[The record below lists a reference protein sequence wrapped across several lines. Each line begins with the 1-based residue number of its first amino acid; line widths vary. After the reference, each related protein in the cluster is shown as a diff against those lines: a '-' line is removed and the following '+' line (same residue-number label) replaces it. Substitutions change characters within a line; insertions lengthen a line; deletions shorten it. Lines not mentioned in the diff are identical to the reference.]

1 MHLFLRCYSLKSIS
15 DDSLINYG
23 SLSPGSSLLTQKNK
37 TMSKKLITL
46 SVCLITTTLAF
57 GQKENSTILKDTLRK
72 KVDSSISLEE
82 VIVTANKLEQ
92 KQNATGKIVTVINAA
107 TLQANA
113 GRTIAEILNEQAGL
127 YLPGSLSNAGTV
139 PSIYMRGAS
148 SGRTLILIDGMPVGD
163 PSMISNEFDL
173 NLVPLNTI
181 ERIEILKGA
190 QSTLYGSDAVGG
202 VINII
207 TKNKSIPNFSG
218 DFSTGS
224 YGTQKI
230 NLQHSKSL
238 GKLNYALGFSNESA
252 SGFSSASDITGK
264 NNFDKDGYKNN
275 NWFANINYTINQ
287 NWNVKISTRQTSYN
301 ADIDYSAFKDD
312 KDEKF
317 NNATKLTGLILKY
330 KKEKSI
336 FQFQYQ
342 LSTQDRQYKND
353 STDRTYTI
361 FEDNQYK
368 GKSQF
373 ADAFY
378 STPLSK
384 NIQWIIGG
392 DFRYGSYN
400 QTYASI
406 SGYGPYNDI
415 FKDTFQYQTALY
427 SSLLINDASNKWLLE
442 LGGRMN
448 EHNRYGANQ
457 TFTIS
462 PSYKLNSQIRFMAS
476 ASTGYKAPSLYQL
489 SYNEALK
496 PEQSFNTEIGIEY
509 KTNTVFARGVYYDR
523 TIENGIDYNYI
534 DYNFFN
540 YIKQKVNGLELEF
553 NWKANEK
560 NNISLNYTLMN
571 GQETNQNRVTTT
583 DTITYNYLLKRPKN
597 TAGIQWSFE
606 PSSKLNL
613 SIAARYISKRYDV
626 GGYGAEDVSLKSYTL
641 LNAHIQYKFS
651 KHILLYADAQNIGNV
666 AFQEINGYN
675 AMGRMLMLGLRLK

>member
-1 MHLFLRCYSLKSIS
+1 M
-15 DDSLINYG
+15 
-23 SLSPGSSLLTQKNK
+23 
-37 TMSKKLITL
+37 
-46 SVCLITTTLAF
+46 CLIATTLAF
-57 GQKENSTILKDTLRK
+57 GQKENSVILKDTLRK
-72 KVDSSISLEE
+72 KVDSSLSLEE

-92 KQNATGKIVTVINAA
+92 KQNSTGKVVSVINAA
-107 TLQANA
+107 QIQANA
-113 GRTIAEILNEQAGL
+113 GRTVAQILNEQAGL

-173 NLVPLNTI
+173 NLVPLNLI

-190 QSTLYGSDAVGG
+190 QSTLYGSDAIGG

-207 TKNKSIPNFSG
+207 TKNKSIPSISG
-218 DFSTGS
+218 DLSTGS
-224 YGTQKI
+224 YGTRKL
-230 NLQHSKSL
+230 NLQHSSTI
-238 GKLNYALGFSNESA
+238 GRLNYAVGFGNEA
-252 SGFSSASDITGK
+252 ATGFSSATDITGK

-275 NWFANINYTINQ
+275 NWFANINYAINQ
-287 NWNVKISTRQTSYN
+287 NWNLKASTHQTSYN
-301 ADIDYSAFKDD
+301 ADIDYGAFKDD
-312 KDEKF
+312 KDEQF
-317 NNATKLTGLILKY
+317 HNATKLTGLVLKY
-330 KKEKSI
+330 KKEKTI

-353 STDRTYTI
+353 SLDKTYTI
-361 FEDNQYK
+361 FEDNQYT
-368 GKSQF
+368 GKSHF

-378 STPLSK
+378 STPIAK
-384 NIQWIIGG
+384 NIQWIMGG
-392 DFRYGSYN
+392 DFRYGSYQ
-400 QTYASI
+400 QTYVSI
-406 SGYGPYNDI
+406 SEYGPYNDN

-448 EHNRYGANQ
+448 KHDRYGANQ
-457 TFTIS
+457 TFTVS
-462 PSYKLNSQIRFMAS
+462 PSYKLNAQVRFMAS
-476 ASTGYKAPSLYQL
+476 ASTGYKVPSLYQL

-509 KTNTVFARGVYYDR
+509 KTNAVFARAVYYNR
-523 TIENGIDYNYI
+523 TIDNGIDYNYI

-540 YIKQKVNGLELEF
+540 YIRQKVNGTELEL

-597 TAGIQWSFE
+597 TAGIQWSYE
-606 PSSKLNL
+606 ASPKLNVI
-613 SIAARYISKRYDV
+613 IAARYISKRYDV
-626 GGYGAEDVSLKSYTL
+626 GGYAAEDVSLNSYTL
-641 LNAHIQYKFS
+641 INAHIQYKYN
-651 KHILLYADAQNIGNV
+651 KHLLLYADAQNIGNTV
-666 AFQEINGYN
+666 FQEINGYN
-675 AMGRMLMLGLRLK
+675 AIGRMVQFGIRLN

>member
-1 MHLFLRCYSLKSIS
+1 
-15 DDSLINYG
+15 
-23 SLSPGSSLLTQKNK
+23 
-37 TMSKKLITL
+37 MSKKLITL
-46 SVCLITTTLAF
+46 SVCLIATTLAL
-57 GQKENSTILKDTLRK
+57 GQELSQPILKDSVQKRT
-72 KVDSSISLEE
+72 DSAISLEE
-82 VIVTANKLEQ
+82 VIVTANKVEQ
-92 KQNATGKIVTVINAA
+92 KQSSTGKVVTVINAA

-113 GRTIAEILNEQAGL
+113 GRSIAQILNEQAGL

-173 NLVPLNTI
+173 NLVPLNLI

-190 QSTLYGSDAVGG
+190 QSTLYGSDAIGG

-207 TKNKSIPNFSG
+207 TKNKSTPSISG

-238 GKLNYALGFSNESA
+238 GKLNYAVGFGNESA
-252 SGFSSASDITGK
+252 SGFSSAADITGK

-287 NWNVKISTRQTSYN
+287 HWNLKASTHQTSYN
-301 ADIDYSAFKDD
+301 AGIDYGAFKDD

-317 NNATKLTGLILKY
+317 NNATKLTGLVLKY

-361 FEDNQYK
+361 FEDNQYM
-368 GKSQF
+368 GKSHF
-373 ADAFY
+373 VDAFY
-378 STPLSK
+378 SAPLSK
-384 NIQWIIGG
+384 NIQWIMGG

-400 QTYASI
+400 QTYISI
-406 SGYGPYNDI
+406 SEYGPYNDI

-427 SSLLINDASNKWLLE
+427 SSLLMNDVSNKWLLE
-442 LGGRMN
+442 LGGRLN
-448 EHNRYGANQ
+448 KHNRYGANQ

-462 PSYKLNSQIRFMAS
+462 PSYKLSAAFRLMAN

-496 PEQSFNTEIGIEY
+496 PEQSFNTEMGVEY
-509 KTNTVFARGVYYDR
+509 KTNTVFARAVYYNR
-523 TIENGIDYNYI
+523 TIDNGIDYNNFEN
-534 DYNFFN
+534 NFFN
-540 YIKQKVNGLELEF
+540 FIQQKVNGTELEF
-553 NWKANEK
+553 NWKVNEK

-571 GQETNQNRVTTT
+571 GQETNQNRITNS

-626 GGYGAEDVSLKSYTL
+626 GGYAAEDVSLKSYTL
-641 LNAHIQYKFS
+641 LNAHIQYKFG
-651 KHILLYADAQNIGNV
+651 KHILLYADAQNLGNV

>member
-1 MHLFLRCYSLKSIS
+1 
-15 DDSLINYG
+15 
-23 SLSPGSSLLTQKNK
+23 
-37 TMSKKLITL
+37 
-46 SVCLITTTLAF
+46 VCLITTTLLF
-57 GQKENSTILKDTLRK
+57 GQKENSAILKDTLRK
-72 KVDSSISLEE
+72 RADSSISLEE
-82 VIVTANKLEQ
+82 VIVTANKVEQ
-92 KQNATGKIVTVINAA
+92 KQNATGKVVTVINAA
-107 TLQANA
+107 ALQANA
-113 GRTIAEILNEQAGL
+113 GRTIAQILNEQAGL

-173 NLVPLNTI
+173 NLVPLNLI

-190 QSTLYGSDAVGG
+190 QSTLYGSDAIGG

-224 YGTQKI
+224 YGTRKL
-230 NLQHSKSL
+230 NLQHSNTI
-238 GKLNYALGFSNESA
+238 GKLNYAVGFGNEA
-252 SGFSSASDITGK
+252 ATGFSSATDMTGK

-275 NWFANINYTINQ
+275 NWFANINYAINQ
-287 NWNVKISTRQTSYN
+287 NWNLKASTHQTSYN
-301 ADIDYSAFKDD
+301 ADIDYGAFKDD

-317 NNATKLTGLILKY
+317 NNATKLTGIVLKY
-330 KKEKSI
+330 KKAKNI

-353 STDRTYTI
+353 SADRTYTI
-361 FEDNQYK
+361 FEDNQYS
-368 GKSQF
+368 GKSHF

-384 NIQWIIGG
+384 NIQWIMGG
-392 DFRYGSYN
+392 DFRYGSYQ

-406 SGYGPYNDI
+406 SEWGPYNDI

-427 SSLLINDASNKWLLE
+427 SSLLINDVSNKWLLE

-448 EHNRYGANQ
+448 KHNRYGANQ

-462 PSYKLNSQIRFMAS
+462 PSYKLSAAFRLMAN

-496 PEQSFNTEIGIEY
+496 PEQSFNTEMGVEY
-509 KTNTVFARGVYYDR
+509 KTNTVFARAVYYNR
-523 TIENGIDYNYI
+523 TIDNGIDYNNFEN
-534 DYNFFN
+534 NFFN
-540 YIKQKVNGLELEF
+540 FIQQKVNGTELEF
-553 NWKANEK
+553 NWKVNEK

-571 GQETNQNRVTTT
+571 GQETNQNRITNS

-651 KHILLYADAQNIGNV
+651 KHIVLYADAQNIGNV

-675 AMGRMLMLGLRLK
+675 AMGRMLMLGLSWK

>member
-1 MHLFLRCYSLKSIS
+1 MK
-15 DDSLINYG
+15 
-23 SLSPGSSLLTQKNK
+23 KNK
-37 TMSKKLITL
+37 TMSQKFITL
-46 SVCLITTTLAF
+46 SVCLIATTLAF
-57 GQKENSTILKDTLRK
+57 GQKEKPEKDSLTNTL
-72 KVDSSISLEE
+72 DE

-92 KQNATGKIVTVINAA
+92 KQNATGKVVSVINAA

-113 GRTIAEILNEQAGL
+113 GRSIAQILNEQAGL

-173 NLVPLNTI
+173 NLVPLNQI
-181 ERIEILKGA
+181 ERVEILKGA
-190 QSTLYGSDAVGG
+190 QSTLYGSDAIGG

-207 TKNKSIPNFSG
+207 TKNKSIPSWSG

-224 YGTQKI
+224 YGTRKL
-230 NLQHSKSL
+230 NLQHSKTF
-238 GKLNYALGFSNESA
+238 GKLNYTVGWGKETAT
-252 SGFSSASDITGK
+252 GFSSATDITGK

-275 NWFANINYTINQ
+275 NWFANINYAINQ
-287 NWNVKISTRQTSYN
+287 NWNLKASTHQTSYN
-301 ADIDYSAFKDD
+301 ADIDYGAFKDD

-317 NNATKLTGLILKY
+317 NNATKLTGLVLKY
-330 KKEKSI
+330 KKEKTI

-353 STDRTYTI
+353 SADRTYTI
-361 FEDNQYK
+361 FEDNQYA
-368 GKSQF
+368 GKSHF

-378 STPLSK
+378 STSISK

-392 DFRYGSYN
+392 DFRYGSYQ
-400 QTYASI
+400 QTYSSI
-406 SGYGPYNDI
+406 SEYGPYNDN

-427 SSLLINDASNKWLLE
+427 SSLLINNASNKWLLE
-442 LGGRMN
+442 LGGRIN
-448 EHNRYGANQ
+448 NPNRYRSNQ

-462 PSYKLNSQIRFMAS
+462 PSYKLNSEIRFIAS
-476 ASTGYKAPSLYQL
+476 ASKGYKAPSLYQL
-489 SYNEALK
+489 SYNDKLK
-496 PEQSFNTEIGIEY
+496 PEQSFNTEIGLEY
-509 KTNTVFARGVYYDR
+509 KTNTVFARAVYYNR
-523 TIENGIDYNYI
+523 TIDNGIDYNYI

-540 YIKQKVNGLELEF
+540 YIRQKVNGTELEL

-560 NNISLNYTLMN
+560 NNFAANYTLMN

-597 TAGIQWSFE
+597 TAGIQWAYQAS
-606 PSSKLNL
+606 PKLNV

-641 LNAHIQYKFS
+641 LNAHIQYNCN
-651 KHILLYADAQNIGNV
+651 KHILLYADGQNLGNV

-675 AMGRMLMLGLRLK
+675 AMGRMIILGLRLR

>member
-1 MHLFLRCYSLKSIS
+1 
-15 DDSLINYG
+15 
-23 SLSPGSSLLTQKNK
+23 
-37 TMSKKLITL
+37 MSKKLITL
-46 SVCLITTTLAF
+46 SVCLIATTLAF
-57 GQKENSTILKDTLRK
+57 GQTTSQPILKDSVQKRT
-72 KVDSSISLEE
+72 DNTISLEE

-92 KQNATGKIVTVINAA
+92 KQSSTGKVVTVINAA

-113 GRTIAEILNEQAGL
+113 GRTIAQILNEQAGL

-173 NLVPLNTI
+173 NLVPLYLI

-190 QSTLYGSDAVGG
+190 QSTLYGSDAIGG

-224 YGTQKI
+224 YGTRKI
-230 NLQHSKSL
+230 NLQHSNTI
-238 GKLNYALGFSNESA
+238 GKLNYAVGFGNEA
-252 SGFSSASDITGK
+252 ATGFSSATDITGK

-275 NWFANINYTINQ
+275 NWFANINYAINQ
-287 NWNVKISTRQTSYN
+287 NWNAKVSTHQTSYN
-301 ADIDYSAFKDD
+301 ADIDYGAFKDD

-317 NNATKLTGLILKY
+317 NNTTKMTGLVLKY

-353 STDRTYTI
+353 SLDRKYTI
-361 FEDNQYK
+361 FEDNQYI
-368 GKSQF
+368 GKSHF

-384 NIQWIIGG
+384 NIQWILGG
-392 DFRYGSYN
+392 DFRYGSFH
-400 QTYASI
+400 QTYVSL
-406 SGYGPYNDI
+406 SKYGPYNDN

-442 LGGRMN
+442 LGGRLN
-448 EHNRYGANQ
+448 KHSRYGANQ

-462 PSYKLNSQIRFMAS
+462 PSYKLNRQVRLMAS

-489 SYNEALK
+489 SNNDALK

-509 KTNTVFARGVYYDR
+509 NNNTVFARGVYYNR
-523 TIENGIDYNYI
+523 TIDNGIDYNYI

-540 YIKQKVNGLELEF
+540 YIRQKVNGTELEF

-583 DTITYNYLLKRPKN
+583 DTITYKYLLKRPKN
-597 TAGIQWSFE
+597 TAGIQWSFQ
-606 PSSKLNL
+606 PSPKLNV

-626 GGYGAEDVSLKSYTL
+626 GGYATEDVILKSYTL
-641 LNAHIQYKFS
+641 LNAHIQYS
-651 KHILLYADAQNIGNV
+651 IHKHFIVYADGQNLGNTV
-666 AFQEINGYN
+666 FNEINGYN
-675 AMGRMLMLGLRLK
+675 AMGRMLMIGLRIK

>member
-1 MHLFLRCYSLKSIS
+1 M
-15 DDSLINYG
+15 
-23 SLSPGSSLLTQKNK
+23 
-37 TMSKKLITL
+37 
-46 SVCLITTTLAF
+46 CLIATTLAF
-57 GQKENSTILKDTLRK
+57 GQTTSQPILKDSVQKRT
-72 KVDSSISLEE
+72 DNSISLEE
-82 VIVTANKLEQ
+82 VIVTANKVEQ
-92 KQNATGKIVTVINAA
+92 KQSSTGKVVTVINAA

-113 GRTIAEILNEQAGL
+113 GRTIAQILNEQAGL

-173 NLVPLNTI
+173 NLVPLYLI

-190 QSTLYGSDAVGG
+190 QSTLYGSDAIGG

-224 YGTQKI
+224 YGTRKI
-230 NLQHSKSL
+230 NLQHSNTI
-238 GKLNYALGFSNESA
+238 GKLNYAVGFGNEA
-252 SGFSSASDITGK
+252 ATGFSSATDITGK

-275 NWFANINYTINQ
+275 NWFANINYAINQ
-287 NWNVKISTRQTSYN
+287 NWNAKVSTHQTSYN
-301 ADIDYSAFKDD
+301 ADIDYGAFKDD

-317 NNATKLTGLILKY
+317 NNTTKMTGLILKY

-353 STDRTYTI
+353 SLDKKYTI
-361 FEDNQYK
+361 FEDNQYI
-368 GKSQF
+368 GKSHF

-384 NIQWIIGG
+384 NIQWILGG
-392 DFRYGSYN
+392 DFRYGSFH
-400 QTYASI
+400 QTYVSL
-406 SGYGPYNDI
+406 SKYGPYNDN
-415 FKDTFQYQTALY
+415 FKDTFQYQSALY

-448 EHNRYGANQ
+448 KHNRYGSNQ

-462 PSYKLNSQIRFMAS
+462 PSYKLSSEFRLMAS

-489 SYNEALK
+489 SYNDALK
-496 PEQSFNTEIGIEY
+496 PEQSFNTEMGIEY
-509 KTNTVFARGVYYDR
+509 KTNTVFARAVYYNR
-523 TIENGIDYNYI
+523 TIDNGIDYNYI

-540 YIKQKVNGLELEF
+540 YIRQKVNGTELEF

-583 DTITYNYLLKRPKN
+583 DTITYNYLLKRPKH
-597 TAGIQWSFE
+597 TAGVQWSFQ
-606 PSSKLNL
+606 PSPKLNV

-626 GGYGAEDVSLKSYTL
+626 GGYAAEDVSLKSYTL
-641 LNAHIQYKFS
+641 LNAHVQYSINRHF
-651 KHILLYADAQNIGNV
+651 IVYADGQNLGNTV
-666 AFQEINGYN
+666 FNEINGYN
-675 AMGRMLMLGLRLK
+675 AMGRMLMIGLRIR

>member
-1 MHLFLRCYSLKSIS
+1 MLIS
-15 DDSLINYG
+15 DYPLINYG
-23 SLSPGSSLLTQKNK
+23 SLSPGSSLFTFKMKNK

-46 SVCLITTTLAF
+46 SVCLITTTLLF
-57 GQKENSTILKDTLRK
+57 GQKENSAILKDTLRK
-72 KVDSSISLEE
+72 RVAASISLED

-92 KQNATGKIVTVINAA
+92 KQNSTGKVITVINAA
-107 TLQANA
+107 ALQANA
-113 GRTIAEILNEQAGL
+113 GRTIAQILNEQAGL

-173 NLVPLNTI
+173 NLVPLNLI

-190 QSTLYGSDAVGG
+190 QSTLYGSDAIGG

-218 DFSTGS
+218 DISAGS
-224 YGTQKI
+224 YGTRKI
-230 NLQHSKSL
+230 NAQHSSTI
-238 GKLNYALGFSNESA
+238 GKLNYAIGLGNETA
-252 SGFSSASDITGK
+252 KGFSSATDVTGK
-264 NNFDKDGYKNN
+264 NNFDNDGYKNN
-275 NWFANINYTINQ
+275 NWFANINYAFNQ
-287 NWNVKISTRQTSYN
+287 NWNLKASTHQTSYN
-301 ADIDYSAFKDD
+301 ADIDYGAFKDD
-312 KDEKF
+312 KDERF
-317 NNATKLTGLILKY
+317 HNATKLTGLILKY
-330 KKEKSI
+330 KKEKTI

-353 STDRTYTI
+353 SLDKTYTI
-361 FEDNQYK
+361 FEDNQYA
-368 GKSQF
+368 GKSHF
-373 ADAFY
+373 ADAFF
-378 STPLSK
+378 SKSISK
-384 NIQWIIGG
+384 NIQWIGG
-392 DFRYGSYN
+392 VDFRYGSYH
-400 QTYASI
+400 QTYTSF
-406 SGYGPYNDI
+406 SKWGPYNDN

-427 SSLLINDASNKWLLE
+427 TSLLMNDASNKWLLE

-448 EHNRYGANQ
+448 KHNRYGSNQ

-462 PSYKLNSQIRFMAS
+462 PSYKLSSEIRFMAS

-489 SYNEALK
+489 SYNEDLK
-496 PEQSFNTEIGIEY
+496 PEQSFNTEIGGEY
-509 KTNTVFARGVYYDR
+509 KTNTVFARAVYYNR
-523 TIENGIDYNYI
+523 TIDNGIDYNYI
-534 DYNFFN
+534 DNNFFN
-540 YIKQKVNGLELEF
+540 YIRQKVNGTELEL

-560 NNISLNYTLMN
+560 NNISFNYTLMN
-571 GQETNQNRVTTT
+571 GQETNQNRVTTS

-606 PSSKLNL
+606 PSSKLNV

-626 GGYGAEDVSLKSYTL
+626 GGYAAADVGLKSYTL

-651 KHILLYADAQNIGNV
+651 KHLVIYADAQNIGNV

>member
-1 MHLFLRCYSLKSIS
+1 
-15 DDSLINYG
+15 
-23 SLSPGSSLLTQKNK
+23 
-37 TMSKKLITL
+37 MSKKLITL
-46 SVCLITTTLAF
+46 SVCLIATTLAF
-57 GQKENSTILKDTLRK
+57 GQTTSQSILKDSLQKRADNS
-72 KVDSSISLEE
+72 VSLEE
-82 VIVTANKLEQ
+82 VIVTANKVEQ

-113 GRTIAEILNEQAGL
+113 GRSIAQILNEQAGL

-148 SGRTLILIDGMPVGD
+148 SGRTLILIDGIPVGD

-173 NLVPLNTI
+173 NLVPLNLI

-190 QSTLYGSDAVGG
+190 QSTLYGSDAIGG

-207 TKNKSIPNFSG
+207 TKNKSIPSLSG

-224 YGTQKI
+224 YGTRKI

-238 GKLNYALGFSNESA
+238 GKFNYAVGFGNEA
-252 SGFSSASDITGK
+252 ATGFSSATDMTGK
-264 NNFDKDGYKNN
+264 NNFDKDGYSNK
-275 NWFANINYTINQ
+275 NWFANINYAINQ
-287 NWNVKISTRQTSYN
+287 HWNLKASTNQTSYN
-301 ADIDYSAFKDD
+301 ADIDYGAFKDD

-317 NNATKLTGLILKY
+317 NNATKLTGLVLKY
-330 KKEKSI
+330 KKEKTI

-353 STDRTYTI
+353 SLDKTYTI
-361 FEDNQYK
+361 FEDNQYT
-368 GKSQF
+368 GKSHF

-384 NIQWIIGG
+384 NIQWVLGG

-415 FKDTFQYQTALY
+415 FKDTFQYQTAVY

-448 EHNRYGANQ
+448 KHNRYGANQ

-462 PSYKLNSQIRFMAS
+462 PSYKLNAEFRLMAS
-476 ASTGYKAPSLYQL
+476 ASSGYKAPSLYQL

-496 PEQSFNTEIGIEY
+496 PEQSFNTEMGIEY
-509 KTNTVFARGVYYDR
+509 KTNTVFLRGVYYNR
-523 TIENGIDYNYI
+523 TIDNGIDYNYI

-540 YIKQKVNGLELEF
+540 YIRQKVNGTELEF

-626 GGYGAEDVSLKSYTL
+626 GGYAAEDVSLKSYTL
-641 LNAHIQYKFS
+641 LNAHIQYKYN
-651 KHILLYADAQNIGNV
+651 KHILVYADAQNLGNL

-675 AMGRMLMLGLRLK
+675 AMGRMFMLGLRWR

>member
-1 MHLFLRCYSLKSIS
+1 
-15 DDSLINYG
+15 
-23 SLSPGSSLLTQKNK
+23 
-37 TMSKKLITL
+37 MSQKLITL
-46 SVCLITTTLAF
+46 SVCLVATTLLF
-57 GQKENSTILKDTLRK
+57 GQKENSAILKDTLRK
-72 KVDSSISLEE
+72 RVDSSINFEE

-92 KQNATGKIVTVINAA
+92 KQNATGKVVTVINAA
-107 TLQANA
+107 ALQANA
-113 GRTIAEILNEQAGL
+113 GRTIAQILNEQAGL

-173 NLVPLNTI
+173 NLVPLNLI
-181 ERIEILKGA
+181 ERVEILKGA
-190 QSTLYGSDAVGG
+190 QSTLYGSDAIGG

-224 YGTQKI
+224 YGTRKI
-230 NLQHSKSL
+230 NAQHSSTL
-238 GKLNYALGFSNESA
+238 GKLNYAIGFGNEA
-252 SGFSSASDITGK
+252 ATGFSSATDITGK

-287 NWNVKISTRQTSYN
+287 NWNIKASTHQTSYN
-301 ADIDYSAFKDD
+301 ADIDYGAFKDE

-317 NNATKLTGLILKY
+317 NNATKLTGLVLKY
-330 KKEKSI
+330 KKEKTI

-353 STDRTYTI
+353 SADRTYII
-361 FEDNQYK
+361 FEDNQYT
-368 GKSQF
+368 GKSHF

-378 STPLSK
+378 STSISK
-384 NIQWIIGG
+384 NIQWIVGA
-392 DFRYGSYN
+392 DFRYGSYQ
-400 QTYASI
+400 QTYI
-406 SGYGPYNDI
+406 SLSKYGPYNDN

-442 LGGRMN
+442 LGERMN
-448 EHNRYGANQ
+448 KHDRYGSNQ

-462 PSYKLNSQIRFMAS
+462 PSYKLNSTFRLMAS

-489 SYNEALK
+489 SYNEKLK

-509 KTNTVFARGVYYDR
+509 KTNTVFARAVYYNR
-523 TIENGIDYNYI
+523 TIDNGIDYNYI

-540 YIKQKVNGLELEF
+540 YIQQKVNGLELEL

-560 NNISLNYTLMN
+560 NNIALNYTLMN
-571 GQETNQNRVTTT
+571 GQETNQNRATTT

-597 TAGIQWSFE
+597 SFGIQWTYQAS
-606 PSSKLNL
+606 PKLNF

-626 GGYGAEDVSLKSYTL
+626 GGYAADDVTLDSYTL
-641 LNAHIQYKFS
+641 LNAHIQYNCN
-651 KHILLYADAQNIGNV
+651 KHILLYADGQNLGNAV
-666 AFQEINGYN
+666 FHEINGYN
-675 AMGRMLMLGLRLK
+675 AMGRMIMLGIRIH